1 MPQRSQYLIS
11 MLHLLFQ
18 SFFSVVPFKA
28 LVDTFLHPQH
38 LVGIVPGHAISHCQL

>member
-1 MPQRSQYLIS
+1 

-18 SFFSVVPFKA
+18 SFFSVVPFNVPFKA

-38 LVGIVPGHAISHCQL
+38 LVGIVPGHASSHCQL